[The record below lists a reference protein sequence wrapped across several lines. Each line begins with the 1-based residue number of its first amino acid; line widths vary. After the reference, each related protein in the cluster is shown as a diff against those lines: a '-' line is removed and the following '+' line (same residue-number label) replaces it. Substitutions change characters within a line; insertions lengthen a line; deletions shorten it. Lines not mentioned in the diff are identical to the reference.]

1 MLYENLPGINVTLK
15 DGGLIIPERGG
26 SESILI
32 IAPSLAKDAPE
43 EPVLIRSSS
52 ELVQAGFGDFYVAGE
67 VNPIAAEWKA
77 ATDGGARM
85 VYLVALK
92 EISTERATELEQLA
106 IDAYVAAGHTSQEA
120 EAKFKNVLVGT
131 TEAVRIRRKFIYFYD
146 LLMSDLLDF
155 TVDHVVLKG
164 VTLEDEAT
172 NLVGE
177 FFPEVPNSEDFP
189 YISGMVT
196 SSYVMESNSIVYPVE
211 ITTGTNDKLVV
222 KVDGKDV
229 TFTLPAK
236 TYNGSTLTISDL
248 VKDIKAV
255 IDADPTGIK
264 ANVREDSGKIV
275 LYFDAPA
282 SVQAGT
288 TATGLQLSNQVAKWQ
303 KTSFGVIH
311 RGSFA
316 QTVADYCSM
325 KTLMKSAA
333 IGYIGVKSPVDTKVS
348 TIRKYVDELAK
359 LDTEISPYLQV
370 VGSEV
375 GVIMPTTNSIHYVNG
390 ATHYASLLSTL
401 RKESAPTNKPIK
413 GVKAIRFDY
422 SLRQLSKLTSKKIV
436 TFRLKDS
443 TQLVVTDG
451 ITTAP
456 SIFTAGKV
464 RESDF
469 ARLSTLRITQLAV
482 QVVREAVEPFI
493 GEANEMPQYNAM
505 NTAIKSAL
513 EKIREAGAIQGYKFS
528 IGNLGVYLDQ
538 ATVTL
543 EIIPAF
549 ELRRVEVEVNLA
561 PPEYMLQGLNQ

>member
-92 EISTERATELEQLA
+92 EISTERATELEQFA
-106 IDAYVAAGHTSQEA
+106 IDAYVAAGHTLEEA
-120 EAKFKNVLVGT
+120 QAKFKNVLVGT

-172 NLVGE
+172 NLVGD

-211 ITTGTNDKLVV
+211 ITAGTNDKLVV

-390 ATHYASLLSTL
+390 ATHYAALLSTL

>member
-92 EISTERATELEQLA
+92 EISLERAAELEQYA
-106 IDAYVAAGHTSQEA
+106 IDAFVAAGNTLQEA
-120 EAKFKNVLVGT
+120 QAKFKDVLVGS

-155 TVDHVVLKG
+155 SVDHVVLKG

-288 TATGLQLSNQVAKWQ
+288 TATGLQLGSKVASWK

-348 TIRKYVDELAK
+348 TIRKYVDELSK

-401 RKESAPTNKPIK
+401 RKESAPTNKPVK

-549 ELRRVEVEVNLA
+549 ELRRVEVQVNLA

>member
-92 EISTERATELEQLA
+92 EISTERATELEQFA
-106 IDAYVAAGHTSQEA
+106 IDAYVAAGHTSEEA
-120 EAKFKNVLVGT
+120 QAKFKNVLVGT

-172 NLVGE
+172 NLVGD
-177 FFPEVPNSEDFP
+177 FFPEVQNSEDFP

-248 VKDIKAV
+248 VKDLKAV

-288 TATGLQLSNQVAKWQ
+288 TATGLQLSNQVATWK

-375 GVIMPTTNSIHYVNG
+375 GVIMPTTNSMHYVNG
-390 ATHYASLLSTL
+390 ATHYAALLSTL

-456 SIFTAGKV
+456 SIFMAGKV

-469 ARLSTLRITQLAV
+469 ARLSTLRITQLAI

-528 IGNLGVYLDQ
+528 IGNLGVYLDE
-538 ATVTL
+538 ATVNL

-549 ELRRVEVEVNLA
+549 ELRRVEIQVNLA
-561 PPEYMLQGLNQ
+561 PPEYMLQSLGQ

>member
-43 EPVLIRSSS
+43 EPVLIRSST

-92 EISTERATELEQLA
+92 EISLERAAELEQYA
-106 IDAYVAAGHTSQEA
+106 IDAFVAAGNTLQEA
-120 EAKFKNVLVGT
+120 QAKFKDVLVGS

-155 TVDHVVLKG
+155 SVDHVVLKG

-229 TFTLPAK
+229 TLTLPAK

-255 IDADPTGIK
+255 IDADPTDIK

-282 SVQAGT
+282 SIQAGT
-288 TATGLQLSNQVAKWQ
+288 TATGLQFSNQVAKWQ

-348 TIRKYVDELAK
+348 TIRKYVDELSK

-401 RKESAPTNKPIK
+401 RKESAPTNKPVK

-549 ELRRVEVEVNLA
+549 ELRRVEVQVNLA

>member
-15 DGGLIIPERGG
+15 DGGLIVPERGG

-43 EPVLIRSSS
+43 EPVLIRSST

-77 ATDGGARM
+77 ATDAGARM

-92 EISTERATELEQLA
+92 EISLERAAELEKYA
-106 IDAYVAAGHTSQEA
+106 IDAYVAAGNQLVEA
-120 EAKFKNVLVGT
+120 QAKFKDVLVGS
-131 TEAVRIRRKFIYFYD
+131 TEAVRMRRKFIYFYD
-146 LLMSDLLDF
+146 MLMSDLLDF

-196 SSYVMESNSIVYPVE
+196 SSYVMESHAINYPVE
-211 ITTGTNDKLVV
+211 IKTGTSDTLVV

-236 TYNGSTLTISDL
+236 TYNGSSLTIADL
-248 VKDIKAV
+248 VKDLKTV
-255 IDADPTGIK
+255 INADATGIK
-264 ANVREDSGKIV
+264 VNVREDSGKIV

-282 SVQAGT
+282 SIQAGT
-288 TATGLQLSNQVAKWQ
+288 TASGLQLDKQVATWK

-348 TIRKYVDELAK
+348 TIRKYVEELSK
-359 LDTEISPYLQV
+359 IDTEISPYLQV

-390 ATHYASLLSTL
+390 ATHYAALLSTL

-443 TQLVVTDG
+443 NQLVVTDG

-456 SIFTAGKV
+456 SIVMAGKV

-469 ARLSTLRITQLAV
+469 ARLSTLRITQLAI

-528 IGNLGVYLDQ
+528 IENLGVYLDEV
-538 ATVTL
+538 TVTL

-549 ELRRVEVEVNLA
+549 ELRRVQVQVNLT
-561 PPEYMLQGLNQ
+561 PPEYMLQGLSQ

>member
-106 IDAYVAAGHTSQEA
+106 IDAYVAAGNTSQEA

-177 FFPEVPNSEDFP
+177 FFPEVPNAEDFP

-248 VKDIKAV
+248 VKDIKSV

-288 TATGLQLSNQVAKWQ
+288 TATGLQLSNKVAKWQ

-375 GVIMPTTNSIHYVNG
+375 GVIMPTTNSMHYVNG
-390 ATHYASLLSTL
+390 ATHYAALLSTL

-456 SIFTAGKV
+456 SIFMAGKV

-469 ARLSTLRITQLAV
+469 ARLSTLRITQLAI

-513 EKIREAGAIQGYKFS
+513 EKSAKQVLSKDI
-528 IGNLGVYLDQ
+528 NLQ
-538 ATVTL
+538 SVTL
-543 EIIPAF
+543 EF
-549 ELRRVEVEVNLA
+549 T
-561 PPEYMLQGLNQ
+561 

>member
-106 IDAYVAAGHTSQEA
+106 IDAYVAAGNTSQEA

-177 FFPEVPNSEDFP
+177 FFPEVPNAEDFP

-248 VKDIKAV
+248 VKDIKSV

-288 TATGLQLSNQVAKWQ
+288 TATGLQLSNKVAKWQ
-303 KTSFGVIH
+303 K
-311 RGSFA
+311 
-316 QTVADYCSM
+316 
-325 KTLMKSAA
+325 
-333 IGYIGVKSPVDTKVS
+333 
-348 TIRKYVDELAK
+348 LA
-359 LDTEISPYLQV
+359 
-370 VGSEV
+370 
-375 GVIMPTTNSIHYVNG
+375 
-390 ATHYASLLSTL
+390 
-401 RKESAPTNKPIK
+401 
-413 GVKAIRFDY
+413 
-422 SLRQLSKLTSKKIV
+422 
-436 TFRLKDS
+436 
-443 TQLVVTDG
+443 LV
-451 ITTAP
+451 
-456 SIFTAGKV
+456 
-464 RESDF
+464 
-469 ARLSTLRITQLAV
+469 
-482 QVVREAVEPFI
+482 
-493 GEANEMPQYNAM
+493 
-505 NTAIKSAL
+505 
-513 EKIREAGAIQGYKFS
+513 
-528 IGNLGVYLDQ
+528 
-538 ATVTL
+538 
-543 EIIPAF
+543 
-549 ELRRVEVEVNLA
+549 
-561 PPEYMLQGLNQ
+561 

>member
-92 EISTERATELEQLA
+92 EISTERATELEQFA
-106 IDAYVAAGHTSQEA
+106 IDAYVAAGNTLQEA

-248 VKDIKAV
+248 VKDLKAV

-375 GVIMPTTNSIHYVNG
+375 GVIMPTTNSMHYVNG
-390 ATHYASLLSTL
+390 ATHYAALLSTL

-456 SIFTAGKV
+456 SIFMAGKV

-469 ARLSTLRITQLAV
+469 ARLSTLRITQLAI

-528 IGNLGVYLDQ
+528 IGNLGVYLDE

-549 ELRRVEVEVNLA
+549 ELRRVEVQVNLA
-561 PPEYMLQGLNQ
+561 PPEYMLQSLGQ

>member
-92 EISTERATELEQLA
+92 EISTERATELEQFA
-106 IDAYVAAGHTSQEA
+106 IDAYVAAGNTLQEA

-131 TEAVRIRRKFIYFYD
+131 TEAVRVRRKFIYFYD

-248 VKDIKAV
+248 VKDIKTV
-255 IDADPTGIK
+255 IEADPTGIK

-375 GVIMPTTNSIHYVNG
+375 GVIMPTTNSMHYVNG
-390 ATHYASLLSTL
+390 ATHYAALLSTL

-456 SIFTAGKV
+456 SIFMAGKV

-469 ARLSTLRITQLAV
+469 ARLSTLRITQLAI

-513 EKIREAGAIQGYKFS
+513 EKIREAGAIQGYKFT
-528 IGNLGVYLDQ
+528 IGNLGVYLDE

-549 ELRRVEVEVNLA
+549 ELRRVEVQVNLA
-561 PPEYMLQGLNQ
+561 PPEYMLQSLGQ

>member
-92 EISTERATELEQLA
+92 EISTERATELEQFA
-106 IDAYVAAGHTSQEA
+106 IDAYVAEGNTTQEA

-131 TEAVRIRRKFIYFYD
+131 TEAVRVRRKFIYFYD

-177 FFPEVPNSEDFP
+177 FFTEVPNSEDFP

-248 VKDIKAV
+248 VKDIKTV
-255 IDADPTGIK
+255 IEEDPTGIK

-375 GVIMPTTNSIHYVNG
+375 GVIMPTTNSMHYVNG
-390 ATHYASLLSTL
+390 ATHYAALLSTL

-456 SIFTAGKV
+456 SIFMAGKV

-469 ARLSTLRITQLAV
+469 ARLSTLRITQLAI

-513 EKIREAGAIQGYKFS
+513 EKIREAGAIQGYKFT
-528 IGNLGVYLDQ
+528 IGNLGVYLDE

-549 ELRRVEVEVNLA
+549 ELRRVEVQVNLA
-561 PPEYMLQGLNQ
+561 PPEYMLQSLGQ